1 MNESKLKKAFDEI
14 EPEAGAQE
22 RMYANILKKAAAQK
36 ENQAFAEEKAERN
49 DAPQKRRPIP
59 LWRWGSLAACFA
71 IVAAVSLTVPKL
83 FAPAEQDP
91 PPMMAG
97 SPIQDVSGAQDFE
110 KLGFTIDAPNGAEH
124 ISYCILDGEIA
135 QVSFSLEGYQYTCRA
150 AKLDGDFSGAN
161 GEAAGSVS
169 LDAEYD
175 AVLDCLSPDMWRAHW
190 VKDSVSYYLTNFD
203 GASEEAVTAA
213 VTALLEENWA

>member
-1 MNESKLKKAFDEI
+1 MNENEMKKAFDEI

-36 ENQAFAEEKAERN
+36 ENQAFAKEIEIN
-49 DAPQKRRPIP
+49 DVPQKHRTIP

-71 IVAAVSLTVPKL
+71 IVVAVSLTLPKL

-91 PPMMAG
+91 PPVMAG

-110 KLGFTIDAPNGAEH
+110 TLGFTIDAPNGAEH

-135 QVSFSLEGYQYTCRA
+135 QVSFSLEGYQYTYRA
-150 AKLDGDFSGAN
+150 AMLDGDFSGTN
-161 GEAAGSVS
+161 GEAIGSIS
-169 LDAEYD
+169 LDAKYD
-175 AVLDCLSPDMWRAHW
+175 AVLDRLPLGVWRAHW
-190 VKDSVSYYLTNFD
+190 NRDGISFYLTSGN
-203 GASEEAVTAA
+203 GADEKAVTA
-213 VTALLEENWA
+213 VVKALLEKN